1 MNTYVTKENE
11 GTLWVDNLS
20 VVGRGK
26 IKIKGTEVQA
36 AVVQSNDREGNKKY
50 ELMLSTGLI
59 YFNSPDKKA
68 SDKSPDYSG
77 SVSIAGEKMKVS
89 IWDNTS
95 ERGTH
100 YYSVKLKT
108 SEDPE
113 IPF

>member
-1 MNTYVTKENE
+1 MNTFQVKENE
-11 GTLWVDNLS
+11 GTLWVDNLR

-36 AVVQSNDREGNKKY
+36 AVVQSNDREGNNKY
-50 ELMLSTGLI
+50 ELMLSAGLI
-59 YFNSPDKKA
+59 YFNTPDKKA
-68 SDKSPDYSG
+68 SEKSPDYSG
-77 SVSIAGEKMKVS
+77 TVSIAGEKMKVS

-95 ERGTH
+95 AKGTH

-108 SEDPE
+108 AEDPE